1 MAHAQAA
8 GRHMPERRQSS
19 GRLSPAD
26 RQSELAD
33 LVLREGSVS
42 PQEISEAFGVS
53 LMTAH
58 RDIDQLVRVGMV
70 QKYYGGVTA
79 LPSAV
84 FDSSIHF
91 RSRSA
96 RAEKAAIARTAAKL
110 VVPGMVVL
118 LEDSTTTLALAH
130 ELAEVAPLTVI
141 TNFPEVVQVFKGR
154 DEVRL
159 IMLGGVYSPGHDAY
173 LGLPCIDAVAAV
185 RADIHFSSTSA
196 MSTTQAF
203 HSEQDVVLVK
213 RAMMSASD
221 RSVLLMDHHKIGR
234 TALHSLAPLSDFTD
248 LVVDDGTDGETLA
261 ILTERHP
268 RLHVAPLS
276 GEG

>member
-1 MAHAQAA
+1 MSQRHA
-8 GRHMPERRQSS
+8 GLR
-19 GRLSPAD
+19 RLSPAD

-33 LVLREGSVS
+33 LVMREGSVS
-42 PQEISEAFGVS
+42 PQQISEIFGVS

-58 RDIDQLVRVGMV
+58 RDIDQLVKAGMV

-96 RAEKAAIARTAAKL
+96 RAEKAAIARTAATL
-110 VVPGMVVL
+110 VEPGMVVL

-130 ELAEVAPLTVI
+130 ELVDVAPLTVI
-141 TNFPEVVQVFKGR
+141 TNFPAIIDVLKGH
-154 DEVRL
+154 DEIRL
-159 IMLGGVYSPGHDAY
+159 IMLGGVYSAGHDAY
-173 LGLPCIDAVAAV
+173 LGLPCIDAVGRV

-213 RAMMSASD
+213 RAMMSVST

-234 TALHSLAPLSDFTD
+234 AALHSLAPLTEFTD
-248 LVVDDGTDGETLA
+248 LIVDDGTEPETLA
-261 ILTERHP
+261 ALTERHP
-268 RLHVAPLS
+268 RVHVAPLDPD
-276 GEG
+276 GEGD

>member
-1 MAHAQAA
+1 MTQHSQAL
-8 GRHMPERRQSS
+8 R
-19 GRLSPAD
+19 RLSPVD

-33 LVLREGSVS
+33 LVMREGSVS
-42 PQEISEAFGVS
+42 PQQISEIFGVS

-58 RDIDQLVRVGMV
+58 RDIDQLVKAGIV

-96 RAEKAAIARTAAKL
+96 RAEKSAIARTAASL
-110 VVPGMVVL
+110 VEPGMVVL

-130 ELAEVAPLTVI
+130 ELVDVAPLTVI
-141 TNFPEVVQVFKGR
+141 TNFPEIVQVLKGR

-159 IMLGGVYSPGHDAY
+159 IMLGGVYSTGHDAY
-173 LGLPCIDAVAAV
+173 LGLPCIDAVARV

-213 RAMMSASD
+213 RAMMAASD

-234 TALHSLAPLSDFTD
+234 TALHSVAPLSDFTD
-248 LVVDDGTDGETLA
+248 LVVDDGTDAETLST
-261 ILTERHP
+261 LTARHP
-268 RLHVAPLS
+268 GLHVAQLAP
-276 GEG
+276 EAPAD

>member
-1 MAHAQAA
+1 M
-8 GRHMPERRQSS
+8 
-19 GRLSPAD
+19 
-26 RQSELAD
+26 
-33 LVLREGSVS
+33 
-42 PQEISEAFGVS
+42 S

-58 RDIDQLVRVGMV
+58 RDIDQLVRDGMV

-96 RAEKAAIARTAAKL
+96 RAEKAAIARTAANL
-110 VVPGMVVL
+110 VEPGMVVM
-118 LEDSTTTLALAH
+118 LEDSTTTLALAN
-130 ELAEVAPLTVI
+130 ELTDIAPLTVI
-141 TNFPEVVQVFKGR
+141 TNFPEIIQVLKGR
-154 DEVRL
+154 YEVRL
-159 IMLGGVYSPGHDAY
+159 IALGGVYSAGHDAY
-173 LGLPCIDAVAAV
+173 LGLPCIDAVASM

-213 RAMMSASD
+213 RAMMRVSD

-234 TALHSLAPLSDFTD
+234 TALHSVAPLTDFTD
-248 LVVDDGTDGETLA
+248 LVVDDGTDAETLKA
-261 ILTERHP
+261 LRKGHP
-268 RLHVAPLS
+268 RVHVAPLS
-276 GEG
+276 SE